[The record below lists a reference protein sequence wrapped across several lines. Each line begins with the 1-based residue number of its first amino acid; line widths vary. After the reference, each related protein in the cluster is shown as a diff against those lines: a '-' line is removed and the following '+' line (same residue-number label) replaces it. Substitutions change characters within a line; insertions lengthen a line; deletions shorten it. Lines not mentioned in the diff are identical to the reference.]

1 MVPRQA
7 HLPQPAV
14 HGKNIGTILNS
25 RQRGLAARPTLDQ
38 TKAVTARSAGTAGRG
53 LARVGV
59 EKAASRHL
67 RMLRGPDGK
76 KARRAAESSRSRGPE
91 SRVDFTLKAVCTQE
105 WACLCVCIFTGEKK
119 NGRVNRFCRIHVGIG
134 SRLRYRHEK
143 VVYEPGRAW
152 GSISLAARAEGSRR
166 GGRAA
171 CLGRPRR
178 RSGACAHF
186 PPLAFQCGC
195 FVCLQWECMI
205 KLSLALK
212 KDSFCT
218 NAVPRPRRWPSGP

>member
-1 MVPRQA
+1 MGRK
-7 HLPQPAV
+7 PA
-14 HGKNIGTILNS
+14 
-25 RQRGLAARPTLDQ
+25 
-38 TKAVTARSAGTAGRG
+38 
-53 LARVGV
+53 
-59 EKAASRHL
+59 
-67 RMLRGPDGK
+67 GP
-76 KARRAAESSRSRGPE
+76 RRAAAPGGRKAGWTSLSRLSARKSG
-91 SRVDFTLKAVCTQE
+91 RV
-105 WACLCVCIFTGEKK
+105 CVCVFLLKK
-119 NGRVNRFCRIHVGIG
+119 KKKGRENRFCRIHVGIG

-143 VVYEPGRAW
+143 VVYEPGCAW

-171 CLGRPRR
+171 CLGPPRR

-186 PPLAFQCGC
+186 PPLAFRCGC

-218 NAVPRPRRWPSGP
+218 NAVPRPRRWPSGPSLPAARPPVF